1 MSPGRVLVL
10 ALATQGLL
18 ATVAWF
24 ATDAMDLS
32 TQWGSPAR
40 DTAIGVGVA
49 CVFALGNY
57 LLLTRAPR
65 NWLVNGVRAVYDE
78 VLVPLFARLSVP
90 SIIALGVAA
99 GVGEEWFFRGVLQ
112 PLFGLA
118 VSSILFGLAHIGG
131 KQMLSFGVWATA
143 MGLALGALAS
153 MTGGLIAPMVA
164 HGLYD
169 IMALQFIRRGAQS
182 T

>member
-24 ATDAMDLS
+24 ATDALDLS
-32 TQWGSPAR
+32 TRWGSPAR
-40 DTAIGVGVA
+40 DTAIGVAVA
-49 CVFALGNY
+49 CVFALANY

-78 VLVPLFARLSVP
+78 VLVPLFARLSIP
-90 SIIALGVAA
+90 SIIALGAAA

-118 VSSILFGLAHIGG
+118 VSSVVFGLAHIGG
-131 KQMLSFGVWATA
+131 KQMLAFGVWATA